1 MLSADGGGKQFSG
14 SEADDNFY
22 LDCAADNDGSWTAVE
37 IFLIVNVNISSAIIY
52 KDFSVDWNVASP
64 TNHHDP
70 CSGLQSRKYPPV
82 RQLPL
87 CRHKVCR
94 QQFCPPECAWK
105 QDSIVSLHMFD
116 YQPDA
121 ELVSLQPLPMAK
133 VGCVVAK
140 QAIRRKRGGA
150 RGTQAPGIESIS
162 SHASF

>member
-1 MLSADGGGKQFSG
+1 MSAAQLEDIWSPLK
-14 SEADDNFY
+14 EAQNKRF
-22 LDCAADNDGSWTAVE
+22 
-37 IFLIVNVNISSAIIY
+37 
-52 KDFSVDWNVASP
+52 
-64 TNHHDP
+64 
-70 CSGLQSRKYPPV
+70 LQSRKYPPV
-82 RQLPL
+82 RQPPL

-140 QAIRRKRGGA
+140 QAIWRKGGGA
-150 RGTQAPGIESIS
+150 RGTQAPRIESIS
-162 SHASF
+162 ISCIVITLGIILPLLNCRSSTSTTFLGKSPWKAGH